1 MPLTRVSGR
10 DGSLSIR
17 RNGSEARKVTIL
29 LDGTSGTRTSRWL
42 KGAPQSAV
50 RHISTIGVI
59 GAPIAFVVA
68 RQYERGKASFY
79 GIPEEFV
86 RVGPIDALAPFIAIA
101 GLLWLLF
108 IAMHEVSESV

>member
-1 MPLTRVSGR
+1 M
-10 DGSLSIR
+10 
-17 RNGSEARKVTIL
+17 AIL

-42 KGAPQSAV
+42 KVAPQSAV

-59 GAPIAFVVA
+59 GVPLAFVVA

-86 RVGPIDALAPFIAIA
+86 ASDRSMPLPPSLPSPVYFGCCSSPCMKL
-101 GLLWLLF
+101 
-108 IAMHEVSESV
+108 SESA